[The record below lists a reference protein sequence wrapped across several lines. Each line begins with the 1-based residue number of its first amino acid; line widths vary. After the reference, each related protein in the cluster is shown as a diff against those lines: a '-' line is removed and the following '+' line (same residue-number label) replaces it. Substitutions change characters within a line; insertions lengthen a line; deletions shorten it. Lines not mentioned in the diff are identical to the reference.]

1 MIRVYVACTSYRI
14 KGEYSLLPCKNI
26 LRRKAVNNPEIIL
39 QSNRIN
45 STTHP
50 TFLSQPQIQP
60 MGQIARCYISP
71 IEPGHPDT
79 CHIRDFSGSLRLPA
93 SLTNIHGESCGGPS
107 LAPSDVSKY
116 FPCESQW
123 QLFLYPDLLEHDHA
137 ECFQTRRRKP

>member
-1 MIRVYVACTSYRI
+1 
-14 KGEYSLLPCKNI
+14 
-26 LRRKAVNNPEIIL
+26 
-39 QSNRIN
+39 
-45 STTHP
+45 
-50 TFLSQPQIQP
+50 

-107 LAPSDVSKY
+107 LAPSDESKY

-123 QLFLYPDLLEHDHA
+123 QLFLYPDLLDHDHA
-137 ECFQTRRRKP
+137 ECCQTRTRKPYPFLPTVTNCHGNKQIFPTPQARFSAEYQHGNRDAWEH